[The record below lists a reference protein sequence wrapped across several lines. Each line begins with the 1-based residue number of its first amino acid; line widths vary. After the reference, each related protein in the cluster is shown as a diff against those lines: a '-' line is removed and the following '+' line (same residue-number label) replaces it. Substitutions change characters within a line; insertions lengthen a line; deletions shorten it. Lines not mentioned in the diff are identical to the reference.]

1 MTETPL
7 TDFTPAEGP
16 NQASAGRRIMAQ
28 GAYETRT
35 TLSNGEQLL
44 VALILP
50 IMALVALSVTG
61 VLDDGQ
67 GQSSVDVAVPGIFA
81 LAVLSSGLTG
91 QGIATGFDRRY
102 GVLTYLS
109 TTPLG
114 SMGLLLGKILAVMMV
129 LVVQLMV
136 LGAIGGFLGWSPEW
150 RGTVF
155 ALIFILIGG
164 VTFTGIG
171 LFIAGTVRPEAT
183 LALTNLLWVVL
194 GAAGGIIFPI
204 SMGPATFI
212 LHLLPSTALGDGLR
226 TALIDGDLA
235 LMPLLVLVLWGA
247 VAVAGTV
254 RWFKWR

>member
-1 MTETPL
+1 MSEAPL
-7 TDFTPAEGP
+7 TSFVPEDGP
-16 NQASAGRRIMAQ
+16 NQASALRRVVAQ
-28 GAYETRT
+28 GAYESRT

-67 GQSSVDVAVPGIFA
+67 GHASVDVAVPGIFA

-129 LVVQLMV
+129 LLVQLIV
-136 LGAIGGFLGWSPEW
+136 LGVIGGFLGWSPEW

-155 ALIFILIGG
+155 ALIFIIVGA

-204 SMGPATFI
+204 PSGPGTFL

-226 TALIDGDLA
+226 AALVQGDFSLTS
-235 LMPLLVLVLWGA
+235 LVVLVLWGA

>member
-1 MTETPL
+1 MTEAPL
-7 TDFTPAEGP
+7 TKIVPESGP
-16 NQASAGRRIMAQ
+16 NHASSVRRVWAQ
-28 GAYETRT
+28 GVYETRT

-50 IMALVALSVTG
+50 LMALVALSVTG
-61 VLDDGQ
+61 ILDDGH
-67 GQSSVDVAVPGIFA
+67 GTASVDVAVPGIFA

-114 SMGLLLGKILAVMMV
+114 SMGLLLGKIVAV
-129 LVVQLMV
+129 LMV
-136 LGAIGGFLGWSPEW
+136 LLVQLIVLGTVGGFLGWAPAW
-150 RGTVF
+150 NGAFYAAVF
-155 ALIFILIGG
+155 IVVGA

-204 SMGPATFI
+204 PTGPGTFV

-226 TALIDGDLA
+226 LALIHGDLA
-235 LMPLLVLVLWGA
+235 VTPLLVLVAWGA
-247 VAVAGTV
+247 VAVTGTV

>member
-1 MTETPL
+1 MNNTAD
-7 TDFTPAEGP
+7 TDFLPEQGP
-16 NQASAGRRIMAQ
+16 NQSSGVRRVLAQ

-50 IMALVALSVTG
+50 MMALVALSVTG
-61 VLDDGQ
+61 ILDDGQ
-67 GQSSVDVAVPGIFA
+67 GHASVDVAVPGIFA

-114 SMGLLLGKILAVMMV
+114 SMGLLLGKIVAVMMV
-129 LVVQLMV
+129 LLVQLIV
-136 LGAIGGFLGWSPEW
+136 LGAIGAFLGWSPEW
-150 RGTVF
+150 RGAVF
-155 ALIFILIGG
+155 AALFILIGA
-164 VTFTGIG
+164 VAFTGIG

-204 SMGPATFI
+204 PAGPGTFV

-226 TALIDGDLA
+226 SALIQGDLA
-235 LMPLLVLVLWGA
+235 VTPLVVLAAWGA
-247 VAVAGTV
+247 VAVAGTI